1 MLGSLIRLT
10 DPRYRLVLVWV
21 TPASSSLMGRMSVN
35 AHLLA
40 SPHCVP
46 PRSGRRR
53 DTSAWHR
60 ISCAQQQS
68 RPRPAHPR
76 WGEAWE
82 ERARNHR
89 WQDVWANPGPDTNG
103 LTLHDS
109 RDRDA
114 SVRHKSPA
122 STQHTHRV
130 AQSTTV
136 LQRGLITGAL
146 SRAQGKL
153 KQPLGPHAG
162 GDTPEAPTSF
172 TDIDTTHAGAQRSGH
187 FDPPKNTISAG
198 SGIVMLPAPRRC
210 ELRGPR

>member
-1 MLGSLIRLT
+1 MA
-10 DPRYRLVLVWV
+10 PY
-21 TPASSSLMGRMSVN
+21 
-35 AHLLA
+35 
-40 SPHCVP
+40 
-46 PRSGRRR
+46 
-53 DTSAWHR
+53 
-60 ISCAQQQS
+60 SCAQQQS

-82 ERARNHR
+82 ERGRNHR
-89 WQDVWANPGPDTNG
+89 WHDVWANPGPDTNG

-153 KQPLGPHAG
+153 KQPLDPHAR
-162 GDTPEAPTSF
+162 GDTPEAPTSL
-172 TDIDTTHAGAQRSGH
+172 TDIDTHSRMRAAVRTLRPQKNRYRPGAALLCCQHRAAVNCAARADPGTRAGRVHTGY
-187 FDPPKNTISAG
+187 D
-198 SGIVMLPAPRRC
+198 PAP
-210 ELRGPR
+210 LSPPRLP